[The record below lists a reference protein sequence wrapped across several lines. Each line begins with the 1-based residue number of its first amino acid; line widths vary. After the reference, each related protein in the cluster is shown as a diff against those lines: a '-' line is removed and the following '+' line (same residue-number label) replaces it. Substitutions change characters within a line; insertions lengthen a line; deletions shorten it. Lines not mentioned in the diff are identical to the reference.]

1 MTFTPRTGI
10 GDRHVAVIGAL
21 GRRFAPM
28 FAGGGGT
35 VGVQENDHVAATSR
49 LITGRTLG
57 APEVV
62 HRHLDRS

>member
-35 VGVQENDHVAATSR
+35 VGVQENDHVAAR
-49 LITGRTLG
+49 
-57 APEVV
+57 AV
-62 HRHLDRS
+62 